1 MGIQY
6 RKNSQKFMQG
16 LYVQMENTDYLVYVL
31 SDAGDREEFDI
42 YTDTYEDDTVT
53 KQGFTMVAPN
63 ISSIER
69 KGRIW
74 FMSGYAHEF
83 NYYKYKEV
91 EWKQPK
97 LLANDGIIVTANA
110 EYYPAW
116 KALDGIDGVGTN
128 CWFPNTVTGWWQI
141 KFPYKLKITAL
152 THIGGSYDGRV
163 CELIGRYYTDSSLKT
178 PIGNEI
184 NGSYGQRDVVPIV
197 GIPKE
202 GIITDTIYFNKTGGQ
217 DLSGI
222 GELRITATKMDLI
235 PATYDDYDVYQ

>member
-1 MGIQY
+1 M
-6 RKNSQKFMQG
+6 K
-16 LYVQMENTDYLVYVL
+16 
-31 SDAGDREEFDI
+31 I
-42 YTDTYEDDTVT
+42 YTKNFIFKTSGY
-53 KQGFTMVAPN
+53 KN
-63 ISSIER
+63 

-74 FMSGYAHEF
+74 IAIGYANEF

-97 LLANDGIIVTANA
+97 LLANEQDGIIVTANA